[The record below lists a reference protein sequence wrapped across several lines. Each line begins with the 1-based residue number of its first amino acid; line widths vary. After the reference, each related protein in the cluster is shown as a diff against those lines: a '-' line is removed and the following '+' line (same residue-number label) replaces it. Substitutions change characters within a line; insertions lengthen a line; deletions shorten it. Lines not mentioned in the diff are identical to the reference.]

1 MLPNLSATPPFATL
15 LRKDEDSKPSCLP
28 PDSNLKNSLTMLNR
42 KVCNT
47 FPRKARNRYWTSTNT
62 ASTWRRDN
70 WNCLNRE
77 QFVLPHW
84 FRCSRSLRNHEAKKW
99 RLSLWC
105 QCCFHYQYCSV
116 VKDICHFKNTAIHL
130 SRALSLHE
138 NAVHVLVYVLKFLYQ
153 RERNLPFSL
162 ELFATTQC
170 NLYFSE
176 TRTNLQV
183 KSLFGFCIMILQDSS
198 SDKLES
204 RRPST
209 VPPPTPSQ
217 LGWDDDFVMVEL
229 VSNKTCPKHTF
240 LNTEV

>member
-1 MLPNLSATPPFATL
+1 MNSVLMSKHDTNVL
-15 LRKDEDSKPSCLP
+15 LC
-28 PDSNLKNSLTMLNR
+28 
-42 KVCNT
+42 
-47 FPRKARNRYWTSTNT
+47 
-62 ASTWRRDN
+62 
-70 WNCLNRE
+70 
-77 QFVLPHW
+77 H
-84 FRCSRSLRNHEAKKW
+84 
-99 RLSLWC
+99 
-105 QCCFHYQYCSV
+105 CCFHYQCCKRKVLLGISATLKTQQY
-116 VKDICHFKNTAIHL
+116 ICIVL
-130 SRALSLHE
+130 WHE